1 VSARAHLRAAAAP
14 LSDTVEQRLGA
25 IEEQL
30 GRLADAV
37 AAMGTIV
44 GLALDRQRAIE
55 VLVDTLR
62 ADLECA
68 AAPRRERARLPCPL
82 SSRELDVLIG
92 LSDGKVYKQIAR
104 ELSLSASTVR
114 SHAHHTYRKL
124 DVADRAQAV
133 LLAAERGWI

>member
-1 VSARAHLRAAAAP
+1 MAAP
-14 LSDTVEQRLGA
+14 AQATDTVEQRLSA

-30 GRLADAV
+30 SRLADAV
-37 AAMGTIV
+37 ATTGTIL
-44 GLALDRQRAIE
+44 GLSLDRQRE
-55 VLVDTLR
+55 LEELVDTLR

-68 AAPRRERARLPCPL
+68 APAFRDRVRLPCPL

-92 LSDGKVYKQIAR
+92 LSDGKVYKEIAR

-114 SHAHHTYRKL
+114 SHAHHAYRKL